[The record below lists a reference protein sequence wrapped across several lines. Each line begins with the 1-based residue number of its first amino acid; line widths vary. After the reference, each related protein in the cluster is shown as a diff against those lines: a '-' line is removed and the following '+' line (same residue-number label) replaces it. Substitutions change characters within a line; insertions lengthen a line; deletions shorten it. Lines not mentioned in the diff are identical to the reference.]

1 MKSCG
6 YTEDK
11 SRRIAILGD
20 IMGEKKKA
28 ERMAKLRKDYKKIRN
43 VLEQIMK
50 DCDLSGKIDM
60 SQFYAKEIDAM
71 QDSELYELGL
81 EMKKLSSALLENH
94 FLEPW
99 VEAIKRGYEP
109 DKQAEMINVVGI
121 LIQRDPLNVYEHY
134 SDFFR
139 ILDGLNSEDKKI
151 RKKTLLQIQDYASEM
166 TSEDVINKLFEL
178 TKTKHGEDVMLAL
191 IDGSSKC
198 EKNFPHYVEA
208 CLGRNAPQ
216 RGE

>member
-1 MKSCG
+1 
-6 YTEDK
+6 
-11 SRRIAILGD
+11 
-20 IMGEKKKA
+20 MGEKKKA
-28 ERMAKLRKDYKKIRN
+28 ERMARLRKDYNKIRD
-43 VLEQIMK
+43 VLERIMK
-50 DCDLSGKIDM
+50 DCNLSDRLDM
-60 SQFYAKEIDAM
+60 SQFYEKEVDAM
-71 QDSELYELGL
+71 QDSELYEKGN
-81 EMKKLSSALLENH
+81 EMKKISSALLENH
-94 FLEPW
+94 FLKPW
-99 VEAIKRGYEP
+99 VETIKRGYEP
-109 DKQAEMINVVGI
+109 DKQAEMITVVEL

-139 ILDGLNSEDKKI
+139 ILDGLNSEDKKV
-151 RKKTLLQIQDYASEM
+151 RRKTLLQIQSYASEM

-208 CLGRNAPQ
+208 CLGRCAPPQ